1 MVEPLTGQ
9 CAAAWILAAGFLGA
23 CVGSFLNVVVY
34 RLPRGLSVVYP
45 GSHCPHC
52 GRPIRW
58 HDNIP
63 VASWL
68 VLRGRCRDCRGPIS
82 ARYPLVEATVAAT
95 FVGVLWA
102 EPRWSLAP
110 PVDLPPAAC
119 LARAALGGYHLLMLC
134 TLLAISL
141 MELELDGAGPR
152 RRPWSLVV
160 GATLCGL
167 LLPIAVVFAGRGIAS
182 RGAWPEPAGDLA
194 WAWLVHAFA
203 GMVAAAAAGFLIW
216 PAAGLGSTRDKGRW
230 TALAGL
236 MLVGS
241 FVGAGAVL
249 TIACGAAAAWFVAV
263 LVGRFGGGRARVPW
277 TMSLFLAAL
286 AWLLL
291 GPNLAGWSGIPSP
304 GGIPGPDGLALLP
317 AAGCLALLA
326 GLSWAT
332 WALAGSRA

>member
-1 MVEPLTGQ
+1 MVEPLTAE
-9 CAAAWILAAGFLGA
+9 CAAAWILAAGLVGA

-63 VASWL
+63 VAGWL
-68 VLRGRCRDCRGPIS
+68 ALRGRCRDCRGPIS

-102 EPRWSLAP
+102 EPLWALAP
-110 PVDLPPAAC
+110 PVDQPPAAG
-119 LARAALGGYHLLMLC
+119 LARTALGGYHLLMLC

-141 MELELDGAGPR
+141 MELELDGDGPR
-152 RRPWSLVV
+152 RLPWSLAAGV
-160 GATLCGL
+160 TLCGL
-167 LLPIAVVFAGRGIAS
+167 LLPIAALFAGRVMAS
-182 RGAWPEPAGDLA
+182 REAWPGPAGDLA
-194 WAWLVHAFA
+194 WAWLVHGFA
-203 GMVAAAAAGFLIW
+203 GMVAAAVAGFLIW
-216 PAAGLGSTRDKGRW
+216 PAAGLGPAGDQGRW
-230 TALAGL
+230 PALASL
-236 MLVGS
+236 VLVGS

-249 TIACGAAAAWFVAV
+249 TIACGAAAVWFLAV
-263 LVGRFGGGRARVPW
+263 LLSRFGGGRCRAPW

-286 AWLLL
+286 AWLLF
-291 GPNLAGWSGIPSP
+291 GAKLAGW
-304 GGIPGPDGLALLP
+304 GGSMRGADGLALLP